1 MKFEWFVAHAEW
13 IVARALFPGRKMEN
27 NYKKRR
33 LKCTINIP
41 IFHMVDRGKRG
52 QKGPEF
58 GMEVVIQDN
67 MHESEI
73 RSLQRKHFSS
83 ND

>member
-1 MKFEWFVAHAEW
+1 
-13 IVARALFPGRKMEN
+13 
-27 NYKKRR
+27 
-33 LKCTINIP
+33 
-41 IFHMVDRGKRG
+41 MVDRGKRG

-73 RSLQRKHFSS
+73 RSLQRKHISS